1 MLIRHLGF
9 TPEVDP
15 TAYIAPTAVLVGRV
29 KVGPRARILF
39 GAVLNAEESRV
50 VVGESVIIS
59 ENAVLRANAVER
71 DEYPVIVE
79 DHVFIGPLAALVG
92 CRVQACAYIATRA
105 TVMQGAVIRSGALVT
120 VGAVVHVD
128 TVVPHDLFIPPNTIA
143 IGDPPVVY
151 SPDEKVTLSGLIKH
165 TRFGKALIG
174 FEAKPEARLASYR
187 AATEERSQRYGS
199 HFEDAVIETSPV
211 EQKPERAARRRKA
224 G

>member
-1 MLIRHLGF
+1 MLIRHLGY

-29 KVGPRARILF
+29 KVGPRARVLF
-39 GAVLNAEESRV
+39 GSVLNAEESWIT
-50 VVGESVIIS
+50 VGESAIIS
-59 ENAVLRANAVER
+59 ENAVLRANATEG
-71 DEYPVIVE
+71 EEFPVIVE
-79 DHVFIGPLAALVG
+79 DHVFIGPLASLVG
-92 CRVQACAYIATRA
+92 CRVMACAYVATRA
-105 TVMQGAVIRSGALVT
+105 TVMQGAVIRPGALVT
-120 VGAVVHVD
+120 VGAVVHVE

-151 SPDEKVTLSGLIKH
+151 SPDEKVTLSGIIKH

-187 AATEERSQRYGS
+187 AATEDRSKRFES
-199 HFEDAVIETSPV
+199 HFEDTVIDQSPF
-211 EQKPERAARRRKA
+211 EPRPERAPRRRKA